1 VTVHPP
7 AIEFQ
12 NVGKRFGD
20 NQALRDVSMTIP
32 RGSLFCLLGRNGAG
46 KSTALQILM
55 GLVNPTTGD
64 AFLEGVGLRDP
75 SIHEVRK
82 GVGFLAEDPGLYGH
96 LTTREF
102 LHFIGQLHGQ
112 GSEMIDRMEAGLEE
126 LGLSRVADNLVR
138 TCSMGMRKRIALLAA
153 ILPDPAIL
161 ILDEPT
167 GSLDT
172 ESARTLR
179 RIMTRFQE
187 RGRTVVYTT
196 HLIDLAE
203 TLSTHLAILRSGR
216 LAFTGSPRELR
227 DLKARG
233 VNEPMEDIFLR
244 MTDPHRPDPDASA
257 IPLPTSGPSG
267 S

>member
-1 VTVHPP
+1 MTGHPP
-7 AIEFQ
+7 AIEFR

-20 NQALRDVSMTIP
+20 NHALRDVSMTIP
-32 RGSLFCLLGRNGAG
+32 GGALFCLLGRNGAG
-46 KSTALQILM
+46 KSTALQVLM

-64 AFLEGVGLRDP
+64 ALLEGIGLRDP
-75 SIHEVRK
+75 SIHEVRRK
-82 GVGFLAEDPGLYGH
+82 VGFLAEDPSLYGH
-96 LTTREF
+96 LTAREF

-112 GSEMIDRMEAGLEE
+112 GSELIDRIESGLEE
-126 LGLSRVADNLVR
+126 LGLSGVADRLIR

-153 ILPDPAIL
+153 IMPDPAIL
-161 ILDEPT
+161 VLDEPT

-187 RGRTVVYTT
+187 KGRTVVYTT

-216 LAFTGSPRELR
+216 LVFTGSPRELR
-227 DLKARG
+227 ELKARG

-244 MTDPHRPDPDASA
+244 ITDPARPGPDASA
-257 IPLPTSGPSG
+257 IPLPTSGPSR